1 MAKQHSEVADID
13 RSLYDFRYGEE
24 GFERLDTGLTPEIV
38 REISAKKD
46 EPEWMLE
53 FRLKSLEIYKSMS
66 APDWGPSIAGLDM
79 DNIVTYVKPN
89 TDQKSDWESLPDDVK
104 NTFDRLGIPQAERA
118 YLAGVGAQYDSELV
132 YHNMQDTASK
142 MGIVY
147 SGIEEALH
155 DPKWEPLIREKFMTL
170 IPPTDHKFAALHGAV
185 WSGGSFVY
193 VPKDTKLATSRCRV
207 TSA

>member
-24 GFERLDTGLTPEIV
+24 GFERLDAGLTPEIV

-89 TDQKSDWESLPDDVK
+89 TDQKSDWESLPDDV
-104 NTFDRLGIPQAERA
+104 
-118 YLAGVGAQYDSELV
+118 
-132 YHNMQDTASK
+132 
-142 MGIVY
+142 
-147 SGIEEALH
+147 
-155 DPKWEPLIREKFMTL
+155 
-170 IPPTDHKFAALHGAV
+170 
-185 WSGGSFVY
+185 
-193 VPKDTKLATSRCRV
+193 
-207 TSA
+207 

>member
-24 GFERLDTGLTPEIV
+24 GFERLDAGLTPEIV

-104 NTFDRLGIPQAERA
+104 NTLHRGNHRQRRRHQGRRRGGVYRLQALRQRHGHER
-118 YLAGVGAQYDSELV
+118 VEL
-132 YHNMQDTASK
+132 QARQ
-142 MGIVY
+142 G
-147 SGIEEALH
+147 
-155 DPKWEPLIREKFMTL
+155 
-170 IPPTDHKFAALHGAV
+170 
-185 WSGGSFVY
+185 
-193 VPKDTKLATSRCRV
+193 
-207 TSA
+207 

>member
-24 GFERLDTGLTPEIV
+24 GFERLDAGLTPEIV

-89 TDQKSDWESLPDDVK
+89 TDQKSDWK
-104 NTFDRLGIPQAERA
+104 AC
-118 YLAGVGAQYDSELV
+118 
-132 YHNMQDTASK
+132 
-142 MGIVY
+142 
-147 SGIEEALH
+147 
-155 DPKWEPLIREKFMTL
+155 
-170 IPPTDHKFAALHGAV
+170 PT
-185 WSGGSFVY
+185 
-193 VPKDTKLATSRCRV
+193 T
-207 TSA
+207 